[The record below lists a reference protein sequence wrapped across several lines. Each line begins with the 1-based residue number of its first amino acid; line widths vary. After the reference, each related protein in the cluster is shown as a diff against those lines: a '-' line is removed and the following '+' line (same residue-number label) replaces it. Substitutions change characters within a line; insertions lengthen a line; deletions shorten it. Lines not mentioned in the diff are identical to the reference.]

1 MYKQLYLN
9 TNLLLPF
16 FLAKRLKRHVFVKSK
31 YQFKLKN
38 LYILSFKEYSL
49 IFFLKF
55 KNALNLSTF
64 ILNYLDIYS
73 TNNSI

>member
-16 FLAKRLKRHVFVKSK
+16 FLAKRLKRHVFVKSN
-31 YQFKLKN
+31 QFKLEN